1 MKFKD
6 IADHLCRWI
15 RSRNSDFL
23 RSELIHVL
31 EIDGNNEVTG
41 YFIVEGASQDKVK
54 IENGIEIPF
63 DIYSI
68 IGRCL
73 AYLTIYDIS
82 GMYLVVSSKEL
93 AEILKDAIRYLVLPL
108 GLILFVDGSFELV
121 IEPSAPEW

>member
-1 MKFKD
+1 MKLED

-15 RSRNSDFL
+15 SSRNSDFL
-23 RSELIHVL
+23 RSDLIHVL

-41 YFIVEGASQDKVK
+41 YFIVEVASQDKVK

-73 AYLTIYDIS
+73 AYLAIYDIS

-108 GLILFVDGSFELV
+108 GLIFYVDGSFELV